1 MTLFLTYHAKNNLL
15 TQRKKVVP
23 SLPQDHHV
31 SAFRQV
37 EVNPLLFEFHQTARL
52 HFARRG
58 CVLAEWLAYAL
69 HHVPQIGKVYVVFA
83 LVDFDDIAL
92 MQGRKMIRLLA
103 IAGCNEP
110 R

>member
-1 MTLFLTYHAKNNLL
+1 
-15 TQRKKVVP
+15 
-23 SLPQDHHV
+23 V

-37 EVNPLLFEFHQTARL
+37 ELNPLLFEFHQTARV

-58 CVLAEWLAYAL
+58 CLLAYWLAYAL

-83 LVDFDDIAL
+83 LIDFDDITL

-103 IAGCNEP
+103 IADAPSHVDLSCMRAYVGLLHMKDVVQVDS
-110 R
+110 